1 MSKYAVMFTVVI
13 IGIMGVS
20 ETITVIAQDYINQ
33 TNSTKLDKQKIIVTW
48 LELNKTAGDSP
59 VISISSEEFWKI
71 FGPLVEQSGNKTANL
86 EKLKITL
93 IKSFF

>member
-59 VISISSEEFWKI
+59 IISISSEEFWKI

-86 EKLKITL
+86 KNLK
-93 IKSFF
+93 

>member
-86 EKLKITL
+86 KNLK
-93 IKSFF
+93 